1 MSTLTLEV
9 EEDLLREA
17 ARVAEQRNTTVDRL
31 VHEYLRSLLGQ
42 QERRRE
48 GWERFKRMMHENP
61 IEVGERT
68 WTREDLYER

>member
-9 EEDLLREA
+9 EEDILREA
-17 ARVAEQRNTTVDRL
+17 ERVAEQRNTTVDRL
-31 VHEYLRSLLGQ
+31 VHEYLRSLLGE

-48 GWERFKRMMHENP
+48 GWERFRRMMRENP